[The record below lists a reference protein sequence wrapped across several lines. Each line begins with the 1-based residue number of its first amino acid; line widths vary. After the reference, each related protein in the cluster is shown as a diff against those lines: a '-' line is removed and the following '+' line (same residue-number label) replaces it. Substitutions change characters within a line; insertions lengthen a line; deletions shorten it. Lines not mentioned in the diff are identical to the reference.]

1 MSTFFPSIFF
11 LKIKSNLLF
20 HISIFT
26 DYRQYLLK
34 IFNKLQFFNS
44 TRMLVLTAFAGAV
57 LKGFKGF
64 PVIYAEENP
73 AKKVNTKFSLL
84 KKSFAFE

>member
-1 MSTFFPSIFF
+1 
-11 LKIKSNLLF
+11 
-20 HISIFT
+20 
-26 DYRQYLLK
+26 
-34 IFNKLQFFNS
+34 
-44 TRMLVLTAFAGAV
+44 MLVLTAFAGAV